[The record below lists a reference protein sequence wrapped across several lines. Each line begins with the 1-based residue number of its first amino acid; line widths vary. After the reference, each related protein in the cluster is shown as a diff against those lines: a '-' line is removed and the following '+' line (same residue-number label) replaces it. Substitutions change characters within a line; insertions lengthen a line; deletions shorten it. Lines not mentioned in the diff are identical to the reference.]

1 MYRVV
6 TVVVVMIL
14 VMVGG
19 GGDGCNLMIGCM
31 WDWWWVG

>member
-14 VMVGG
+14 VMVVVMAAIRRLAVCGIGG
-19 GGDGCNLMIGCM
+19 G
-31 WDWWWVG
+31 WDR

>member
-1 MYRVV
+1 MAVV
-6 TVVVVMIL
+6 IIL
-14 VMVGG
+14 VIVGG